1 SEASASS
8 NDEILLVKTDASG
21 NLSWIEMIEDTGVPQ
36 HLSGVVELSTGDVA
50 ISYANLADPTD
61 WKFETMLFRFDLTT
75 RQIEWQRRYADLGD
89 KQFASEEA
97 LPTYRHLAPAG
108 NDELYLGAM
117 SEQQEGIGVFK
128 LNSNGLPVWGK
139 VYQDFDIY
147 CSSNSFAISESP
159 LGKVS
164 LMVQSRKDALWHR
177 AHFVRLEDNG
187 SQKWIQ
193 HYQWSK
199 GSGFHPQ
206 SLEASSGGGLLVAG
220 LFNGPGFG
228 QKTSLMRL
236 RANGSFDWQR
246 VQNYTGQNAAWGIE
260 KAEGHYLLLAS
271 EARVENL
278 LEWDNKLEGVCSA
291 GNHLPESVT
300 PTISAPVNY
309 VPTAD
314 VSMTLGLNSAVQSL
328 GTPASTSVPSIGL
341 QVIPQCEERLL
352 IHYYDNCD
360 VDCYAAVKIPAVQD
374 AHFTEVNQIHSESLV
389 TALTFDVTVDY
400 LDSQGQSQQ
409 QSALAYNSC
418 MTSCGNEEPLCN
430 RPITPV
436 FTLDDNPCETYLTN
450 LATHYAKEAFDDY
463 LLALTGDFENKYE
476 SDCLDQAQLM
486 ESLTMTYP
494 ENEYHYTL
502 YYYDQAGN
510 LVQTVPPAGVNKD
523 GSGQHTK
530 VTEYRYN
537 SLNQLVWQ
545 HTPDGG
551 ESRFWY
557 DYLGRIVFSQ
567 DAGQA
572 VEGRYS
578 YVKFDNLGRV
588 AEGGEV
594 DYNDGA
600 SILAIAFDQ
609 QGSLLSITQ
618 YDQVWTAIGDVNTQP
633 QSFHEV
639 TQTIYDLPVANA
651 PQALLDAFGG
661 SQDNLHNRVAAIHYQ
676 DMDDDTR
683 DMTQHFEYDIHGN
696 VSTMVTEIPALAH
709 LGHRFKT
716 VDYEYDLLSGSVT
729 EVHYQDG
736 EADQFHHRYSYD
748 ADNRIQLVE
757 TSKDKVVWEED
768 AHYEFYQH
776 GPLARVELGED
787 RVQGVDYAY
796 TLQGWLKTINSNL
809 LTPDRDMGHDNLA
822 ASGGTLTTPHE
833 NFARDAFGF
842 SIGYYEG
849 DYSPIETPAIGA
861 EF

>member
-1 SEASASS
+1 
-8 NDEILLVKTDASG
+8 
-21 NLSWIEMIEDTGVPQ
+21 
-36 HLSGVVELSTGDVA
+36 
-50 ISYANLADPTD
+50 
-61 WKFETMLFRFDLTT
+61 
-75 RQIEWQRRYADLGD
+75 
-89 KQFASEEA
+89 
-97 LPTYRHLAPAG
+97 
-108 NDELYLGAM
+108 
-117 SEQQEGIGVFK
+117 
-128 LNSNGLPVWGK
+128 
-139 VYQDFDIY
+139 
-147 CSSNSFAISESP
+147 
-159 LGKVS
+159 
-164 LMVQSRKDALWHR
+164 
-177 AHFVRLEDNG
+177 
-187 SQKWIQ
+187 
-193 HYQWSK
+193 
-199 GSGFHPQ
+199 
-206 SLEASSGGGLLVAG
+206 
-220 LFNGPGFG
+220 
-228 QKTSLMRL
+228 
-236 RANGSFDWQR
+236 
-246 VQNYTGQNAAWGIE
+246 
-260 KAEGHYLLLAS
+260 
-271 EARVENL
+271 
-278 LEWDNKLEGVCSA
+278 
-291 GNHLPESVT
+291 
-300 PTISAPVNY
+300 
-309 VPTAD
+309 
-314 VSMTLGLNSAVQSL
+314 
-328 GTPASTSVPSIGL
+328 
-341 QVIPQCEERLL
+341 
-352 IHYYDNCD
+352 
-360 VDCYAAVKIPAVQD
+360 
-374 AHFTEVNQIHSESLV
+374 
-389 TALTFDVTVDY
+389 
-400 LDSQGQSQQ
+400 
-409 QSALAYNSC
+409 
-418 MTSCGNEEPLCN
+418 
-430 RPITPV
+430 
-436 FTLDDNPCETYLTN
+436 
-450 LATHYAKEAFDDY
+450 
-463 LLALTGDFENKYE
+463 
-476 SDCLDQAQLM
+476 
-486 ESLTMTYP
+486 
-494 ENEYHYTL
+494 
-502 YYYDQAGN
+502 
-510 LVQTVPPAGVNKD
+510 
-523 GSGQHTK
+523 
-530 VTEYRYN
+530 
-537 SLNQLVWQ
+537 
-545 HTPDGG
+545 
-551 ESRFWY
+551 
-557 DYLGRIVFSQ
+557 LGRIVFSQ

-833 NFARDAFGF
+833 YFARDAFGF

-861 EF
+861 EFLADVSAHYANGTFSPLYNGNINHLASTLRNLDGTDAPQLTAYTYDQLHRLKTQRAFQGGNGNDWSTMTDNGDYFTALTYDADGNIETLTRNGIASSGHQEMDDLSYEYFRRDIGGGQTITTN